1 MESRSTYYQEVR
13 IATRQFDIDLLRTFV
28 IIAES
33 HAMSRA
39 AERVGRTQAAVSM
52 QVKRLEEIVGH
63 PLLTR
68 TGRGVVLTPRGER
81 LLTHAQSILR
91 HHDEALAEM
100 SGEGLTGT
108 IRFGCPDDYAVV
120 FLPYLLR
127 GFARRHPQVL
137 VEVYC
142 ASTPRLLE
150 RLKLHALDLALTSYP
165 EGEKRETII
174 RREPFVWVSGRGS
187 DAVDR
192 TPLQLALG
200 DPDTLDHRAARE
212 SLDKAGRSY
221 RVAYASGSVAGLT
234 AVVRSGQAIAVLT
247 QTAVP
252 STWRSCRRTAAFPR
266 CRAWASCSSSTA
278 TGRHRS
284 SVPSPSTSGQYCQQ
298 FDMCPGARA

>member
-150 RLKLHALDLALTSYP
+150 RLKIHALDLALTSYP

-192 TPLQLALG
+192 TPLRLALG

-252 STWRSCRRTAAFPR
+252 SDLEIVPADRGLPPLPSVGIVLKLDSNRPPPLVSAFAKHVRSVLPTI
-266 CRAWASCSSSTA
+266 
-278 TGRHRS
+278 
-284 SVPSPSTSGQYCQQ
+284 
-298 FDMCPGARA
+298 